1 MYFIIVKVI
10 KLNRVASQFN
20 IHNHNNNN
28 DKFRE
33 VAMNLR
39 ERNKEE
45 RMRQVNSLFII
56 SINYIPIIK
65 VRTAKRN

>member
-10 KLNRVASQFN
+10 KINRNASQFN
-20 IHNHNNNN
+20 IQNHKNNN
-28 DKFRE
+28 DKFKE
-33 VAMNLR
+33 VEMNLR